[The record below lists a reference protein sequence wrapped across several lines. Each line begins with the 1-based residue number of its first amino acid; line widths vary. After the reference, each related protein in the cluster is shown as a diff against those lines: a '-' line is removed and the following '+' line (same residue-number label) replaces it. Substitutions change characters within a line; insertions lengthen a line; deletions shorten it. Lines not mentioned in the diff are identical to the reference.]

1 MAYSGDSHMIVS
13 PGINDFLDPG
23 EDANATELVKARV
36 PAAYKRK
43 MRSIA
48 DATGMNESEIIR
60 DLIERA
66 VVIKVIRETGVLG
79 VSSNGGGDLN

>member
-1 MAYSGDSHMIVS
+1 MSYSGDSHMIIS
-13 PGINDFLDPG
+13 PGIQDFVDPG
-23 EDANATELVKARV
+23 EDTIGSEIVKARV

-43 MRSIA
+43 IQAIMN
-48 DATGMNESEIIR
+48 ATGMNESEIIR

-66 VVIKVIRETGVLG
+66 VVIKVIREAGVLG